1 MHDPDVTFIR
11 TRVRQTNKR
20 SRQEDMAGLDEY
32 SDLIRQLFEDG
43 RTHAEISTALHQ
55 IDVPRCS
62 EMSVRRFCVQHQL
75 RRKRHVSDA
84 ELETAIMLS
93 IDKTGPCYGRKFM
106 TGYLSSVGV
115 RAGES
120 RVGRILKEV
129 HQPYNELRRQG
140 ARNLNPV
147 PYHAEYMGHKLH
159 LDQNEKLAMFG
170 VTHVL
175 AIDGFSSKIVAESTM
190 PVKNNLII
198 YEEVYRK
205 AVVQNGMWDQ
215 IRVDHG
221 REFYLTLYMQEKM
234 SQHRHNIN
242 RLPYVQTTSSRNLR
256 VERIWPEVNNRVNY
270 PLKQALVH
278 LLDQELLDM
287 QDNVTKFCV
296 SNLACQVSQIGLARV
311 VQSWNAHRIPGRGI
325 PNQLAADCC
334 PARIPTE
341 LLPNAAEAAH
351 MYEQELGS
359 SLTWVSAFG
368 SDPFSSEQDRCR
380 AEQLFGERFPDM
392 SLLFGKVV
400 NNDHSV
406 FQEALIYLINI
417 TNRHAR

>member
-1 MHDPDVTFIR
+1 MA
-11 TRVRQTNKR
+11 
-20 SRQEDMAGLDEY
+20 AGLEDHHH
-32 SDLIRQLFEDG
+32 IIKQLFEDG
-43 RTHAEISTALHQ
+43 KTHAEISNTLRQ
-55 IDVPRCS
+55 LGIKRSS
-62 EMSVRRFCVQHQL
+62 EMSVRRFCIQHQL

-84 ELETAIMLS
+84 ELETAVLS
-93 IDKTGPCYGRKFM
+93 SIHKTGPTYGRKFM

-115 RAGES
+115 KAGES
-120 RVGRILKEV
+120 RVGRILREV
-129 HQPYNELRRQG
+129 HQPYYELRCQG

-159 LDQNEKLAMFG
+159 LDQNEKLGMFG

-175 AIDGFSSKIVAESTM
+175 AIDGFSSKIVAVSTM

-205 AVVQNGMWDQ
+205 AVANNGLWDQ

-221 REFYLTLYMQEKM
+221 REFYLTLYMQEKL

-242 RLPYVQTTSSRNLR
+242 RLPYVQTTSSKNLR

-270 PLKQALVH
+270 PVKQALVH

-287 QDNVTKFCV
+287 QDSITKFCV
-296 SNLACQVSQIGLARV
+296 SNLACQVSEIGLGRV

-325 PNQLAADCC
+325 PNELAASSC
-334 PARIPTE
+334 ATRIPTE

-351 MYEQELGS
+351 MYEEELGS

-368 SDPFSSEQDRCR
+368 SDPFLSEQDRSH
-380 AEQLFGERFPDM
+380 AEHVFGERFPDM
-392 SLLFGKVV
+392 SVLFETVV
-400 NNDHSV
+400 NNDYRM
-406 FQEALIYLINI
+406 FQEALLYLLSVSG
-417 TNRHAR
+417 RHAR

>member
-1 MHDPDVTFIR
+1 MRQAASTRKSAVLHVAPKRWHADFFLFTCCVTAEED
-11 TRVRQTNKR
+11 QSPPNE
-20 SRQEDMAGLDEY
+20 QEVKTISSHMAGLDEY
-32 SDLIRQLFEDG
+32 SDLICQLFEDG

-55 IDVPRCS
+55 IDVLRCS

-84 ELETAIMLS
+84 ELETAIMSS

-106 TGYLSSVGV
+106 TGYLSSVG
-115 RAGES
+115 
-120 RVGRILKEV
+120 
-129 HQPYNELRRQG
+129 LRCQG

-159 LDQNEKLAMFG
+159 LDQNEKLGMFG

-190 PVKNNLII
+190 PVKNNLVI

-205 AVVQNGMWDQ
+205 AVVNNGMWDQ

-221 REFYLTLYMQEKM
+221 REFYLTLYMQEKL

-270 PLKQALVH
+270 PIQQALVPCWIKSCSTCKIM
-278 LLDQELLDM
+278 LPD
-287 QDNVTKFCV
+287 FV
-296 SNLACQVSQIGLARV
+296 S
-311 VQSWNAHRIPGRGI
+311 
-325 PNQLAADCC
+325 
-334 PARIPTE
+334 PTW
-341 LLPNAAEAAH
+341 H
-351 MYEQELGS
+351 
-359 SLTWVSAFG
+359 V
-368 SDPFSSEQDRCR
+368 
-380 AEQLFGERFPDM
+380 
-392 SLLFGKVV
+392 K
-400 NNDHSV
+400 
-406 FQEALIYLINI
+406 
-417 TNRHAR
+417 

>member
-1 MHDPDVTFIR
+1 MKTEKER
-11 TRVRQTNKR
+11 EREGR
-20 SRQEDMAGLDEY
+20 SSQQFGV
-32 SDLIRQLFEDG
+32 Q
-43 RTHAEISTALHQ
+43 
-55 IDVPRCS
+55 RCS
-62 EMSVRRFCVQHQL
+62 EMSVRRFCAQHQL

-84 ELETAIMLS
+84 ELETAVLSS
-93 IDKTGPCYGRKFM
+93 IDKTGPTYGRKFM

-115 RAGES
+115 KAGEA
-120 RVGRILKEV
+120 RVGRILREV

-159 LDQNEKLAMFG
+159 LDQNEKLGMFG

-190 PVKNNLII
+190 PVKNNLVI

-205 AVVQNGMWDQ
+205 AVANNGMWDQ

-221 REFYLTLYMQEKM
+221 REFYLTLYMQEKL
-234 SQHRHNIN
+234 SQHRHNIS
-242 RLPYVQTTSSRNLR
+242 RLPYMQTTSSRNLR

-270 PLKQALVH
+270 PLKQAMVR

-287 QDNVTKFCV
+287 QDNTTKFCV
-296 SNLACQVSQIGLARV
+296 SNLACQVSQIGLGRV

-325 PNQLAADCC
+325 PNQLAAASC
-334 PARIPTE
+334 PARMPTE

-351 MYEQELGS
+351 MYEEELGS

-368 SDPFSSEQDRCR
+368 SDPFSSEQERCHS
-380 AEQLFGERFPDM
+380 EQLFGERFPDM
-392 SLLFGKVV
+392 SLLFETVV
-400 NNDHSV
+400 NNDYSM
-406 FQEALIYLINI
+406 FQEALLYLISI
-417 TNRHAR
+417 TQRHAR

>member
-1 MHDPDVTFIR
+1 
-11 TRVRQTNKR
+11 
-20 SRQEDMAGLDEY
+20 
-32 SDLIRQLFEDG
+32 
-43 RTHAEISTALHQ
+43 
-55 IDVPRCS
+55 
-62 EMSVRRFCVQHQL
+62 
-75 RRKRHVSDA
+75 
-84 ELETAIMLS
+84 
-93 IDKTGPCYGRKFM
+93 
-106 TGYLSSVGV
+106 
-115 RAGES
+115 
-120 RVGRILKEV
+120 
-129 HQPYNELRRQG
+129 
-140 ARNLNPV
+140 
-147 PYHAEYMGHKLH
+147 MGHKLH
-159 LDQNEKLAMFG
+159 LDQNEKLGMFG

-190 PVKNNLII
+190 PVKNNLVI

-221 REFYLTLYMQEKM
+221 REFYLTLYMQEKL
-234 SQHRHNIN
+234 SQHRRNIN

-270 PLKQALVH
+270 PIKQALVH
-278 LLDQELLDM
+278 LLDQELLDI
-287 QDNVTKFCV
+287 QDNITKFCV

-325 PNQLAADCC
+325 PNQLAANCC

-406 FQEALIYLINI
+406 FQEALFYLINV
-417 TNRHAR
+417 TERHAR